1 MQYKIITPEE
11 AAGMVEEGCRI
22 MIGGF
27 AGSGNPMKVVHAIE
41 KKGVKNLTLIG
52 NDTGDSYILDDHVGV
67 LVDNHQIKKAIVTHI
82 GRNPET
88 CKQFNEGQIEV
99 EFVPQG
105 TLVERI
111 RCAGYGLGA
120 AITKTGVGTEIEEG
134 KDTIVI
140 DGEKYLVEKP
150 IFADVCVVRVERA
163 DKLGNVIFHG
173 SDRAHSQVMLTA
185 AKTTIVQADEIVEV
199 GELDPDF
206 ITVPG
211 IFVDYI
217 VDGGKND

>member
-1 MQYKIITPEE
+1 MQNKIITAKD
-11 AAGMVEEGCRI
+11 AADIVKNGDRI

-27 AGSGNPMKVVHAIE
+27 AGSGNPMKVVHEI
-41 KKGVKNLTLIG
+41 KKKNVKDLILIG
-52 NDTGDSYILDDHVGV
+52 NDTGDTYILDDHVGV

-88 CKQFNEGQIEV
+88 CRQFQNGEIEV

-134 KDTIVI
+134 KDKITI
-140 DGEKYLVEKP
+140 DGEEYLIEKP
-150 IFADVCVVRVERA
+150 IFADVCVVKVRQA
-163 DKLGNVIFHG
+163 DKMGNVVFHG
-173 SDRAHSQVMLTA
+173 SDRAHSQVMLAA
-185 AKTTIVQADEIVEV
+185 AKVSIVQADEIVEI
-199 GELDPDF
+199 GELDPDQ

-217 VDGGKND
+217 VDGGQDD